1 MKSFKIMLASLL
13 ISASAF
19 GQVEKTPEERAAA
32 QTEKMKT
39 ELSLTADQVE
49 KVKTINA
56 GIAQKN
62 EGVKASTMTGEEKKA
77 AHKSNEEAR
86 DSMLK
91 EVLTAEQFQKYQ
103 TLKAERMQLKSTKA
117 DLKKAN
123 FKKTETSPAPAKN

>member
-1 MKSFKIMLASLL
+1 MLASLL

-19 GQVEKTPEERAAA
+19 SQTEKSPEERATA

-49 KVKTINA
+49 KVKIINV

-62 EGVKASTMTGEEKKA
+62 DGVRTSTLTSEEKKA

-91 EVLTAEQFQKYQ
+91 EVLTADQFQKYQ
-103 TLKAERMQLKSTKA
+103 TLKAEKIQLKSTKA

-123 FKKTETSPAPAKN
+123 FNKSQATPAPAKN